1 MGTTHTRQVRFE
13 GAQGHV
19 LEGRLE
25 LPSQAARAYALFA
38 HCFTCS
44 KDYLAPKR
52 IGQALAE
59 GGIAVLRFDFTGL
72 GASQG
77 AFSETGFSSNVAD
90 IVHAAGFL
98 RRDHAAPAI
107 LIGHSL
113 GGAATLA
120 AAVEIPESRLVA
132 TIAAPSEPAQ
142 LKEHLTG
149 VIPEIERQG
158 AHEVK
163 IAGRPFTLTRRFLED
178 LTAQDL
184 GPVIR
189 GLGRALM
196 VFHSPLDEVVGIDHG
211 ERIFPRHATPR
222 ASWCWRGRTTWSR
235 PGRMP
240 AISPMS
246 SPPGPGVIRRAAENG
261 LAICTSGLVYAL

>member
-1 MGTTHTRQVRFE
+1 MEATHTRQVRFE
-13 GAQGHV
+13 GNQGHV

-25 LPSQAARAYALFA
+25 LPARTARAYALFA

-52 IGQALAE
+52 IGQALAAR
-59 GGIAVLRFDFTGL
+59 GIAVLRFDFTGL
-72 GASQG
+72 GASRG
-77 AFSETGFSSNVAD
+77 DFSKTGFSSNVAD
-90 IVHAAGFL
+90 IIQAAGFL

-120 AAVEIPESRLVA
+120 AAAEIPESRLVA

-142 LKEHLTG
+142 LKVHLTG
-149 VIPEIERQG
+149 MIPEIERHG
-158 AHEVK
+158 AYEVR
-163 IAGRPFTLTRRFLED
+163 IAGRAFTLTRQFLED

-189 GLGRALM
+189 SLGRALM
-196 VFHSPLDEVVGIDHG
+196 VFHSPLDDVVDIGHG
-211 ERIFPRHATPR
+211 ERIFVQARHPKSFLVLDGADHLVSAR
-222 ASWCWRGRTTWSR
+222 EDARYI
-235 PGRMP
+235 
-240 AISPMS
+240 AD
-246 SPPGPGVIRRAAENG
+246 VIAAWARRHTAG
-261 LAICTSGLVYAL
+261 H

>member
-1 MGTTHTRQVRFE
+1 MDKTHTRVVRFE
-13 GAQGHV
+13 GALGHV

-25 LPSQAARAYALFA
+25 LPHQAPRAYALFA

-52 IGQALAE
+52 IGQALAAR
-59 GGIAVLRFDFTGL
+59 GIAVLRFDFTGL

-77 AFSETGFSSNVAD
+77 AFSETGFSTNVAD

-98 RRDHAAPAI
+98 RRDHDAPSL

-120 AAVEIPESRLVA
+120 AAVEIPEARLVA

-142 LKEHLTG
+142 LKEHLMG
-149 VIPEIERQG
+149 VIPEIERRG
-158 AHEVK
+158 AFEVR
-163 IAGRPFTLTRRFLED
+163 IAGRPFTLTRRFLDD

-184 GPVIR
+184 GPIIQD
-189 GLGRALM
+189 LGRALM
-196 VFHSPLDEVVGIDHG
+196 VFHSPLDDVVGIGHG
-211 ERIFPRHATPR
+211 ERIFAQARQPKSFVALEGADHLVSAREDAR
-222 ASWCWRGRTTWSR
+222 FIADVVAAWVRRQ
-235 PGRMP
+235 P
-240 AISPMS
+240 A
-246 SPPGPGVIRRAAENG
+246 RR
-261 LAICTSGLVYAL
+261 